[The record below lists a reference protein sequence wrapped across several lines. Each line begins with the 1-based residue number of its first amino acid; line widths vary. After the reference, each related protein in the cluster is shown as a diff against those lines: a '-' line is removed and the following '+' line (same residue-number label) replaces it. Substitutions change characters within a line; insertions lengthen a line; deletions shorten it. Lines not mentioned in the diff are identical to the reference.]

1 MYPSIK
7 GTFIYA
13 CNENMHEYF
22 KKHCSVYKKNF
33 RLRILHSEDVI
44 PYVNSVP
51 LYDIKVAAGSFICF
65 SK

>member
-1 MYPSIK
+1 MYPSTK

-13 CNENMHEYF
+13 CDENLREFF
-22 KKHCSVYKKNF
+22 KNHCSVYKKNF
-33 RLRILHSEDVI
+33 RLRILQSEDVI

-51 LYDIKVAAGSFICF
+51 LYDKKVAAGSFIYF